1 MKAIFKLFSARR
13 QMREYRRAQGTPW
26 MTPGRHYTRDG
37 ELVIVGMKSDGRF
50 PIPASHRGPFSV
62 DDWGRVFMDRED
74 DMDIINPA
82 SRHRERAVVSADQ
95 PPAVISAEVDLA
107 VDIL

>member
-1 MKAIFKLFSARR
+1 MKAIFTFFAARR
-13 QMREYRRAQGTPW
+13 QMREYRRSQGTPW

-62 DDWGRVFMDRED
+62 DEWGRVFMDRED

-82 SRHRERAVVSADQ
+82 LRHRERAVIGSDE
-95 PPAVISAEVDLA
+95 PAGLVGAEVDLT
-107 VDIL
+107 VNVL